1 MSTHYELYYTDRKTL
16 GIKVYP
22 DTSVKVFAPIDTDL
36 PIIEQYLKAK
46 HKWIEKQQRSFRSY
60 LPATPARQYIGGESF
75 LYLGKQYM
83 LKIEPS
89 TAEDVKLYQ
98 GRLVVKT
105 LNPEATH
112 IKKLLQQWYIARAT
126 ILFNKLFE
134 EQFYLFKRFG
144 LEKPV
149 LQIKKM
155 EKRWG
160 SCTPQQKIILNPEL
174 IKAPVACI
182 NYVILHELCHLVHHN
197 HSKAFYQLLEN
208 FMPDWQKYKQLLETK
223 MA

>member
-1 MSTHYELYYTDRKTL
+1 MSTPYELYYTDRKTL

-36 PIIEQYLKAK
+36 PIIEQHLKAK
-46 HKWIEKQQRSFRSY
+46 RKWIEKQQRSFQSY

-89 TAEDVKLYQ
+89 TAEEVKLYQ

-105 LNPEATH
+105 LNPDATH

-144 LEKPV
+144 LEKPI

-160 SCTPQQKIILNPEL
+160 SCTPQQKIILTPEL
-174 IKAPVACI
+174 IKAPVVCI

-197 HSKAFYQLLEN
+197 HSKAFYRLLEN

>member
-1 MSTHYELYYTDRKTL
+1 MSTHYELFYTDRKTL

-36 PIIEQYLKAK
+36 PIIEQHLKAK
-46 HKWIEKQQRSFRSY
+46 RKWIEKQQRSFRSY

-89 TAEDVKLYQ
+89 TAEEVKLYQ

-105 LNPEATH
+105 VNPEATH

-134 EQFYLFKRFG
+134 EQFCLFKRFG
-144 LEKPV
+144 LEKPI

-174 IKAPVACI
+174 IKAPVVCI

-197 HSKAFYQLLEN
+197 HSKSFYRLLEN

>member
-1 MSTHYELYYTDRKTL
+1 MSTHYELFYTNRKTL

-36 PIIEQYLKAK
+36 PIIEQLLKAK
-46 HKWIEKQQRSFRSY
+46 RKWIEKQQRSFQTY
-60 LPATPARQYIGGESF
+60 LPATPPRQYIGGESF

-89 TAEDVKLYQ
+89 TAEEVKLYQ

-105 LNPEATH
+105 LNPDATH

-144 LEKPV
+144 LEKPI

-174 IKAPVACI
+174 IKAPIVCI

-197 HSKAFYQLLEN
+197 HSKAFYRLLEN

>member
-1 MSTHYELYYTDRKTL
+1 MSTHYELFYTDRKTL

-36 PIIEQYLKAK
+36 PIIEHHLKAK
-46 HKWIEKQQRSFRSY
+46 RKWIEKQQRSFRSY
-60 LPATPARQYIGGESF
+60 LPATPERQYIGGESF

-83 LKIEPS
+83 LKIELA
-89 TAEDVKLYQ
+89 TAEEVKLYQ

-105 LNPEATH
+105 LNTEATH

-134 EQFYLFKRFG
+134 EQFCLFKRFG
-144 LEKPV
+144 LEKPI

-174 IKAPVACI
+174 IKAPVVCI

-197 HSKAFYQLLEN
+197 HSKAFYRLLEN

>member
-36 PIIEQYLKAK
+36 PIIEQHLKAK
-46 HKWIEKQQRSFRSY
+46 RKWIEKQQRSFRSY

-83 LKIEPS
+83 LKIES
-89 TAEDVKLYQ
+89 SKAEEVKLYQ

-105 LNPEATH
+105 VNPEATH

-144 LEKPV
+144 LEKPI

-174 IKAPVACI
+174 IKAPVVCI

>member
-1 MSTHYELYYTDRKTL
+1 MNTPYELYYTDRKTL

-36 PIIEQYLKAK
+36 PIIEQHLKAK
-46 HKWIEKQQRSFRSY
+46 RKWIEKQQRSFRSY

-83 LKIEPS
+83 LKIESS
-89 TAEDVKLYQ
+89 TAEEVKLYQ

-134 EQFYLFKRFG
+134 EQFCLFKRFG
-144 LEKPV
+144 LEKPI

-174 IKAPVACI
+174 IKAPVVCI

-197 HSKAFYQLLEN
+197 HSKAFYRLLEN

>member
-1 MSTHYELYYTDRKTL
+1 MSTLYELYYTDRKTL

-36 PIIEQYLKAK
+36 PIIEQHLKAK
-46 HKWIEKQQRSFRSY
+46 RKWIEKQQRSFQSY
-60 LPATPARQYIGGESF
+60 LPKTPARQYIGGESF

-89 TAEDVKLYQ
+89 TAEEVKLYQ

-134 EQFYLFKRFG
+134 EQFYLFKRFT
-144 LEKPV
+144 LEKPI

-174 IKAPVACI
+174 IKAPVVCI

-197 HSKAFYQLLEN
+197 HSKAFYRLLEN

>member
-1 MSTHYELYYTDRKTL
+1 MSTHYELFYTDRKTL

-36 PIIEQYLKAK
+36 PIIEQLLKAK
-46 HKWIEKQQRSFRSY
+46 RKWIEKQQRSFQTY
-60 LPATPARQYIGGESF
+60 LPATPPRQYIGGESF

-89 TAEDVKLYQ
+89 RAEEVKLYQ

-105 LNPEATH
+105 LNPDATH
-112 IKKLLQQWYIARAT
+112 IKKLLQQWYITRAT

-134 EQFYLFKRFG
+134 EQFCLFKRFR
-144 LEKPV
+144 LEKPI

-174 IKAPVACI
+174 IKAPVVCI

-197 HSKAFYQLLEN
+197 HSKSFYRLLEN

-223 MA
+223 MV

>member
-1 MSTHYELYYTDRKTL
+1 MSTLYELYYTDRKTL

-36 PIIEQYLKAK
+36 PIIEQHLKAK
-46 HKWIEKQQRSFRSY
+46 RKWIEKQQRSFQSY
-60 LPATPARQYIGGESF
+60 LPKTPARQYIGGESF

-89 TAEDVKLYQ
+89 TAEEVKLYQ

-105 LNPEATH
+105 VNPEATH

-134 EQFYLFKRFG
+134 EQFYLFKRFT
-144 LEKPV
+144 LEKPI

-174 IKAPVACI
+174 IKAPVVCI

-197 HSKAFYQLLEN
+197 HSKAFYRLLEN

>member
-1 MSTHYELYYTDRKTL
+1 MSTPYELYYTDRKTL

-36 PIIEQYLKAK
+36 PIIEQHLKAK
-46 HKWIEKQQRSFRSY
+46 RKWIEKQQRSFQSY

-89 TAEDVKLYQ
+89 TAEEVKLYQ

-105 LNPEATH
+105 VNPKATH

-144 LEKPV
+144 LEKPI

-174 IKAPVACI
+174 IKAPVVCI

-197 HSKAFYQLLEN
+197 HSKSFYRLLEN

>member
-1 MSTHYELYYTDRKTL
+1 MNTPYELYYTDRKTL

-36 PIIEQYLKAK
+36 PIIEQHLKAK
-46 HKWIEKQQRSFRSY
+46 RKWIEKQQRSFRSY

-83 LKIEPS
+83 LKIESS
-89 TAEDVKLYQ
+89 TAEEVKLYQ

-105 LNPEATH
+105 LNPDATH
-112 IKKLLQQWYIARAT
+112 IKKLLQQWYITRAT

-134 EQFYLFKRFG
+134 EQFCLFKRFG
-144 LEKPV
+144 LEKPI

-174 IKAPVACI
+174 IKAPVVCI

-197 HSKAFYQLLEN
+197 HSKAFYRLLEN

>member
-1 MSTHYELYYTDRKTL
+1 MSTLYELYYTDRKTL

-36 PIIEQYLKAK
+36 PIIEQHLKAK
-46 HKWIEKQQRSFRSY
+46 RKWIEKQQRSFRSY

-89 TAEDVKLYQ
+89 TAEEVKLYQ

-144 LEKPV
+144 LEKPI

-174 IKAPVACI
+174 IKAPIVCI

-197 HSKAFYQLLEN
+197 HSKAFYRLLEN

>member
-1 MSTHYELYYTDRKTL
+1 MSTHYELFYTDRKTL

-36 PIIEQYLKAK
+36 PIIEQHLKAK
-46 HKWIEKQQRSFRSY
+46 RKWIEKQQRSFRSY

-89 TAEDVKLYQ
+89 TAEEVKLYQ

-144 LEKPV
+144 LEKPI

-174 IKAPVACI
+174 IKAPIVCI

-197 HSKAFYQLLEN
+197 HNKAFYRLLEN

>member
-1 MSTHYELYYTDRKTL
+1 
-16 GIKVYP
+16 
-22 DTSVKVFAPIDTDL
+22 
-36 PIIEQYLKAK
+36 
-46 HKWIEKQQRSFRSY
+46 
-60 LPATPARQYIGGESF
+60 
-75 LYLGKQYM
+75 
-83 LKIEPS
+83 
-89 TAEDVKLYQ
+89 
-98 GRLVVKT
+98 
-105 LNPEATH
+105 
-112 IKKLLQQWYIARAT
+112 WYIARAT

-134 EQFYLFKRFG
+134 EQFYLFKRFT
-144 LEKPV
+144 LEKPI

-174 IKAPVACI
+174 IKAPVVCI

-197 HSKAFYQLLEN
+197 HSKSFYRLLEN

>member
-1 MSTHYELYYTDRKTL
+1 MNTPYELYYTDRKTL

-36 PIIEQYLKAK
+36 PIIEQHLKAK
-46 HKWIEKQQRSFRSY
+46 RKWIEKQQRSFRSY
-60 LPATPARQYIGGESF
+60 LPVTPARQYIGGESF

-83 LKIEPS
+83 LKIESS
-89 TAEDVKLYQ
+89 TAEEVKLYQ

-105 LNPEATH
+105 VNPEATH

-144 LEKPV
+144 LEKPI

-174 IKAPVACI
+174 IKAPIVCI

-197 HSKAFYQLLEN
+197 HSKAFYRLLEN

>member
-1 MSTHYELYYTDRKTL
+1 MSTPYELYYTDRKTL

-36 PIIEQYLKAK
+36 PIIEQLLKAK
-46 HKWIEKQQRSFRSY
+46 RRWIEKQQRSFQSY

-75 LYLGKQYM
+75 LYLGKQYI

-89 TAEDVKLYQ
+89 TAEEVKLYQ

-105 LNPEATH
+105 VNPEATH

-134 EQFYLFKRFG
+134 EQFCLFKRFG
-144 LEKPV
+144 LEKPI

-160 SCTPQQKIILNPEL
+160 SCTPQQKIILNSEL
-174 IKAPVACI
+174 IKAPVVCI

-197 HSKAFYQLLEN
+197 HSKSFYRLLEN
-208 FMPDWQKYKQLLETK
+208 FMPDWQKYKELLESK

>member
-1 MSTHYELYYTDRKTL
+1 M
-16 GIKVYP
+16 
-22 DTSVKVFAPIDTDL
+22 
-36 PIIEQYLKAK
+36 KAK
-46 HKWIEKQQRSFRSY
+46 RKWIEKQQRSFQSY

-83 LKIEPS
+83 LKIESS
-89 TAEDVKLYQ
+89 TAEEVKLYQ

-105 LNPEATH
+105 VNPEATH

-134 EQFYLFKRFG
+134 DQFYLFKRFT
-144 LEKPV
+144 LEKPI

-160 SCTPQQKIILNPEL
+160 RCTPQQKIILTPEL
-174 IKAPVACI
+174 IKAPVVCI

-197 HSKAFYQLLEN
+197 HSKAFYRLLEN
-208 FMPDWQKYKQLLETK
+208 FMSDWQKYKQLLETK

>member
-1 MSTHYELYYTDRKTL
+1 MSTPYELYYTDRKTL

-36 PIIEQYLKAK
+36 PIIEQHLKAK
-46 HKWIEKQQRSFRSY
+46 RKWIEKQQRSFQSY
-60 LPATPARQYIGGESF
+60 LPKTPARQYIGGESF

-89 TAEDVKLYQ
+89 TAEEVKLYQ

-105 LNPEATH
+105 VNPEATH

-144 LEKPV
+144 LEKPI

-174 IKAPVACI
+174 IKAPVVCI

-197 HSKAFYQLLEN
+197 HSKAFYRLLEN

>member
-1 MSTHYELYYTDRKTL
+1 MSTLYELYYTDRKTL

-36 PIIEQYLKAK
+36 PIIEQHLKAK
-46 HKWIEKQQRSFRSY
+46 RKWIEKQQRSFRSY

-83 LKIEPS
+83 LKIESS
-89 TAEDVKLYQ
+89 TAEEVKLYQ

-105 LNPEATH
+105 VNPEATH

-134 EQFYLFKRFG
+134 EQFCLFKRFG
-144 LEKPV
+144 LEKPI

-174 IKAPVACI
+174 IKAPIVCI

-197 HSKAFYQLLEN
+197 HSKAFYRLLEN

>member
-1 MSTHYELYYTDRKTL
+1 MSTPYELYYTDRKTL

-36 PIIEQYLKAK
+36 PIIEQLLKAK
-46 HKWIEKQQRSFRSY
+46 RKWIEKQQRSFQTY
-60 LPATPARQYIGGESF
+60 LPATPPRQYIGGESF

-83 LKIEPS
+83 LKIESS
-89 TAEDVKLYQ
+89 TAEEVKLYQ

-105 LNPEATH
+105 VNPDATH

-144 LEKPV
+144 LEKPI

-174 IKAPVACI
+174 IKAPVVCI

-197 HSKAFYQLLEN
+197 HSKSFYRLLEN

-223 MA
+223 MV

>member
-1 MSTHYELYYTDRKTL
+1 MSTHYELFYTDRKTL

-22 DTSVKVFAPIDTDL
+22 DTSVKVFAPIDTDF
-36 PIIEQYLKAK
+36 PIIEQLLKAK
-46 HKWIEKQQRSFRSY
+46 RKWIEKQQRSFQSY
-60 LPATPARQYIGGESF
+60 LPATPPRQYIGGESF

-89 TAEDVKLYQ
+89 RAEEVKLYQ

-105 LNPEATH
+105 LNPDTTH

-144 LEKPV
+144 LEKPI

-160 SCTPQQKIILNPEL
+160 SCTPQQKIILTPEL
-174 IKAPVACI
+174 IKAPVVCI

-197 HSKAFYQLLEN
+197 HSKAFYRLLEN

>member
-1 MSTHYELYYTDRKTL
+1 MSTPYELYYTDRKTL

-36 PIIEQYLKAK
+36 PIIEQHLKAK
-46 HKWIEKQQRSFRSY
+46 RKWIEKQQRSFQTY
-60 LPATPARQYIGGESF
+60 LPKTPPRQYIGGEAF

-89 TAEDVKLYQ
+89 TAEEVKLYQ

-105 LNPEATH
+105 FNPEATH

-144 LEKPV
+144 LEKPI

-174 IKAPVACI
+174 IKAPIVCI

-197 HSKAFYQLLEN
+197 HSKAFYRLLEN

>member
-36 PIIEQYLKAK
+36 PIIEQHLKAK
-46 HKWIEKQQRSFRSY
+46 RKWIEKQQRSFQSY

-83 LKIEPS
+83 LKIESS
-89 TAEDVKLYQ
+89 TAEEVKLYQ

-105 LNPEATH
+105 VNPEATH

-134 EQFYLFKRFG
+134 EQFYLFKRFT
-144 LEKPV
+144 LEKPI

-160 SCTPQQKIILNPEL
+160 SCTPQQKIILTPEL
-174 IKAPVACI
+174 IKAPVVCI

-197 HSKAFYQLLEN
+197 HSKAFYRLLEN

>member
-1 MSTHYELYYTDRKTL
+1 MSTHYELFYTNRKTL

-36 PIIEQYLKAK
+36 PIIEQHLKAK
-46 HKWIEKQQRSFRSY
+46 RKWIEKQQRSFQSY

-83 LKIEPS
+83 LKIESS
-89 TAEDVKLYQ
+89 TAEEVKLYQ

-105 LNPEATH
+105 VNPEATH

-134 EQFYLFKRFG
+134 EQFYLFKRFT
-144 LEKPV
+144 LEKPI

-160 SCTPQQKIILNPEL
+160 SCTPQQKIILTPEL
-174 IKAPVACI
+174 IKAPVVCI

-197 HSKAFYQLLEN
+197 HSKAFYRLLEN
-208 FMPDWQKYKQLLETK
+208 FMSDWQKYKQLLETK

>member
-36 PIIEQYLKAK
+36 PIIEQHLKAK
-46 HKWIEKQQRSFRSY
+46 RKWIEKQQRSFRSY

-89 TAEDVKLYQ
+89 TAEEVKLYQ

-134 EQFYLFKRFG
+134 EQFYLFKRFT
-144 LEKPV
+144 LENPI

-155 EKRWG
+155 KKRWG

-174 IKAPVACI
+174 IKAPVVCI

>member
-1 MSTHYELYYTDRKTL
+1 MSTPYELYYTDRKTL

-36 PIIEQYLKAK
+36 PIIEQHLKAK
-46 HKWIEKQQRSFRSY
+46 RKWIEKQQRSFRSY

-89 TAEDVKLYQ
+89 TAEEVKLYQ

-105 LNPEATH
+105 VNPEATH

-144 LEKPV
+144 LEKPI

-174 IKAPVACI
+174 IKAPVVCI

-197 HSKAFYQLLEN
+197 HSKSFYRLLEN

>member
-1 MSTHYELYYTDRKTL
+1 MSTPYELFYTDRKTL

-36 PIIEQYLKAK
+36 PIIEQHLKAK
-46 HKWIEKQQRSFRSY
+46 RRWIEKQQRSFQTY
-60 LPATPARQYIGGESF
+60 LPATPPRQYIGGESF

-89 TAEDVKLYQ
+89 TAEEVKLYQ

-105 LNPEATH
+105 VNPDATH

-144 LEKPV
+144 LEKPI

-174 IKAPVACI
+174 IKAPVVCI

-197 HSKAFYQLLEN
+197 HSKAFYRLLEN

-223 MA
+223 MV

>member
-1 MSTHYELYYTDRKTL
+1 MSTPYELYYTDRKTL

-22 DTSVKVFAPIDTDL
+22 DTSVKVFVPIDTDL
-36 PIIEQYLKAK
+36 PIIEQLLKAK
-46 HKWIEKQQRSFRSY
+46 RKWIEKQQRSFQTY
-60 LPATPARQYIGGESF
+60 LPATPPRQYIGGESF

-89 TAEDVKLYQ
+89 TAEEVKLYQ

-105 LNPEATH
+105 VNPDATH

-144 LEKPV
+144 LEKPI

-174 IKAPVACI
+174 IKAPVVCI

-197 HSKAFYQLLEN
+197 HSKSFYRLLEN

>member
-1 MSTHYELYYTDRKTL
+1 MSTPYELFYTDRKTL

-36 PIIEQYLKAK
+36 PIIEQHLKAK
-46 HKWIEKQQRSFRSY
+46 RKWIEKQQRSFQTY
-60 LPATPARQYIGGESF
+60 LPKTPPRQYIGGESF

-89 TAEDVKLYQ
+89 TAEEVKLYQ

-144 LEKPV
+144 LEKPI

-160 SCTPQQKIILNPEL
+160 SCSPQQKIILNPEL
-174 IKAPVACI
+174 IKAPIVCI

-197 HSKAFYQLLEN
+197 HSQAFYRLLES
-208 FMPDWQKYKQLLETK
+208 FMPDWRKYKQLLETR

>member
-1 MSTHYELYYTDRKTL
+1 MSTLYELYYTDRKTL

-36 PIIEQYLKAK
+36 PIIEQLLKAK
-46 HKWIEKQQRSFRSY
+46 RKWIEKQQRSFQSY

-89 TAEDVKLYQ
+89 TAEEVKLYQ

-105 LNPEATH
+105 VNPEATH

-144 LEKPV
+144 LEKPI

-174 IKAPVACI
+174 IKAPVVCI

-197 HSKAFYQLLEN
+197 HSKSFYRLLEN

>member
-1 MSTHYELYYTDRKTL
+1 MSTPYELYYTDRKTL

-36 PIIEQYLKAK
+36 PIIEQLLKAK
-46 HKWIEKQQRSFRSY
+46 RKWIEKQQRSFQTY
-60 LPATPARQYIGGESF
+60 LPATPPRQYIGGESF

-89 TAEDVKLYQ
+89 TAEEVKLYQ

-105 LNPEATH
+105 VNPDATH

-144 LEKPV
+144 LEKPI

-174 IKAPVACI
+174 IKAPVVCI

-197 HSKAFYQLLEN
+197 HSKSFYRLLEN

-223 MA
+223 MV

>member
-1 MSTHYELYYTDRKTL
+1 M
-16 GIKVYP
+16 
-22 DTSVKVFAPIDTDL
+22 
-36 PIIEQYLKAK
+36 KAK
-46 HKWIEKQQRSFRSY
+46 RKWIEKQQRSFQSY

-83 LKIEPS
+83 LKIESS
-89 TAEDVKLYQ
+89 TAEEVKLYQ

-105 LNPEATH
+105 VNPEATH

-144 LEKPV
+144 LEKPI

-174 IKAPVACI
+174 IKAPVVCI

-197 HSKAFYQLLEN
+197 HSQSFYRLLEN

>member
-1 MSTHYELYYTDRKTL
+1 MSTHYELFYTDRKTL

-36 PIIEQYLKAK
+36 PIIEQHLKAK
-46 HKWIEKQQRSFRSY
+46 RKWIEKQQRSFRSY

-89 TAEDVKLYQ
+89 TAEEVKLYQ

-144 LEKPV
+144 LEKPI

-160 SCTPQQKIILNPEL
+160 SCTPQQKIILTPEL
-174 IKAPVACI
+174 IKAPVVCI

-197 HSKAFYQLLEN
+197 HSKAFYRLLEN

>member
-1 MSTHYELYYTDRKTL
+1 MSTHYELFYTDRKTL

-36 PIIEQYLKAK
+36 PIIEQHLKAK
-46 HKWIEKQQRSFRSY
+46 RKWIEKQQRSFRSY

-89 TAEDVKLYQ
+89 TAEEVKLYQ

>member
-1 MSTHYELYYTDRKTL
+1 MSTPYELYYTDRKTL

-36 PIIEQYLKAK
+36 PIIEQHLKAK
-46 HKWIEKQQRSFRSY
+46 RKWIEKQQKAFQTY
-60 LPATPARQYIGGESF
+60 LPPTPPRQYIGGETF

-89 TAEDVKLYQ
+89 TAEEVKLYQ

-144 LEKPV
+144 LENPI

-174 IKAPVACI
+174 IKAPIACI

-197 HSKAFYQLLEN
+197 HSQAFYQLLN
-208 FMPDWQKYKQLLETK
+208 QFMPDWQKYKQLLETK

>member
-1 MSTHYELYYTDRKTL
+1 MSTPYELYYTDRKTL

-36 PIIEQYLKAK
+36 PIIEQHLKAK
-46 HKWIEKQQRSFRSY
+46 RKWIEKQQKAFQTY
-60 LPATPARQYIGGESF
+60 LPPTPPRQYIGGETF
-75 LYLGKQYM
+75 LYLGKQDM

-89 TAEDVKLYQ
+89 TAEEVKLYQ

-134 EQFYLFKRFG
+134 EQFCLFKRFT
-144 LEKPV
+144 LENPI

-174 IKAPVACI
+174 IKAPIVCI

-197 HSKAFYQLLEN
+197 HSQAFYRLLES

>member
-1 MSTHYELYYTDRKTL
+1 MSTPYELYYTDRKTL

-36 PIIEQYLKAK
+36 PIIEQLLKAK
-46 HKWIEKQQRSFRSY
+46 RKWIEKQQRSFQTY
-60 LPATPARQYIGGESF
+60 LPATPPRQYIGGESF

-89 TAEDVKLYQ
+89 TAEEVKLYQ

-105 LNPEATH
+105 VNPDATH

-144 LEKPV
+144 LEKPI

-160 SCTPQQKIILNPEL
+160 SCTPQQKIILNPER
-174 IKAPVACI
+174 IKAPVVCI

-197 HSKAFYQLLEN
+197 HSKSFYRLLEN